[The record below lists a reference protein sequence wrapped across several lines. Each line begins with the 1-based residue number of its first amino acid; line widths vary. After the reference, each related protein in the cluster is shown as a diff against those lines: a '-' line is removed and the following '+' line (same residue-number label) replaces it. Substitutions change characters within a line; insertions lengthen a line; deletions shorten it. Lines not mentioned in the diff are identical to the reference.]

1 MLHAPEPHGK
11 DSVNSI
17 TITIIIS
24 IIVVIANAVC
34 LTSFLVTRLQ
44 TNDLEANALAPLQAW
59 IKEYRTFKEKL
70 SLLDNKR
77 LEFDHERR
85 AHNKLELKSVRS
97 KQANDRVEPELAGKI
112 ESKGGDVAGNLPACP
127 QCILC

>member
-1 MLHAPEPHGK
+1 MPLP
-11 DSVNSI
+11 
-17 TITIIIS
+17 
-24 IIVVIANAVC
+24 
-34 LTSFLVTRLQ
+34 LTCLQ

-70 SLLDNKR
+70 GLLDNKR

-112 ESKGGDVAGNLPACP
+112 ESKGGDVAGNLQYLNAVFQCSSAEMCLHLCHMCP
-127 QCILC
+127 VFYIWVCICCMTSII